1 MTPAQKIKAKTKA
14 EAIGIVLKSAVLI
27 KSEQCVDIMILDIL
41 GDSPG
46 AKKLST
52 PDLVLSNS
60 I

>member
-27 KSEQCVDIMILDIL
+27 KSEQCVHMMIPD
-41 GDSPG
+41 DSPG
-46 AKKLST
+46 AKRLFR
-52 PDLVLSNS
+52 PDHVVSSS